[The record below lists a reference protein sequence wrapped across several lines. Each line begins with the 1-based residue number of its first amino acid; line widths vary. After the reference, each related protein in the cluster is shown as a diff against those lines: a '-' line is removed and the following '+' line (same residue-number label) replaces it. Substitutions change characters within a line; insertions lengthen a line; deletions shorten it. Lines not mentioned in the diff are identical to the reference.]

1 MINQVITAMDTL
13 VDDIYT
19 PDQTKVQEEYLHLIN
34 SIGDFLQWMAEQGY
48 QVDLNEDLGKLQ
60 NAMSKKDY
68 IAASDILMFD
78 MKPDFEQ
85 LEKNMSS

>member
-13 VDDIYT
+13 VDEIYT
-19 PDQTKVQEEYLHLIN
+19 PDQTKIQEGYLQLIN

-48 QVDLNEDLGKLQ
+48 QVDLNEDLGRLQ

>member
-1 MINQVITAMDTL
+1 MINQVIAAMDTL
-13 VDDIYT
+13 VDEIYT
-19 PDQTKVQEEYLHLIN
+19 PDQNKIREMYLQLIN

-85 LEKNMSS
+85 LEKDMSS

>member
-13 VDDIYT
+13 VDEIYT
-19 PDQTKVQEEYLHLIN
+19 PDQTKVQEEYLQLIN

-48 QVDLNEDLGKLQ
+48 QVDLNEDLSRLQ
-60 NAMSKKDY
+60 KEMSKKDY
-68 IAASDILMFD
+68 IAAGDILMFD

-85 LEKNMSS
+85 LGKDMSN

>member
-1 MINQVITAMDTL
+1 MINQVIAAMDTL
-13 VDDIYT
+13 VDEIYT
-19 PDQTKVQEEYLHLIN
+19 PDQNKIREMYLQLIN

-68 IAASDILMFD
+68 ITASDILMFD

>member
-13 VDDIYT
+13 VDEIYT
-19 PDQTKVQEEYLHLIN
+19 PDQTKIQEGYLQLIN

-85 LEKNMSS
+85 LGKDMSS

>member
-13 VDDIYT
+13 VDEVYT
-19 PDQTKVQEEYLHLIN
+19 PDQTKVQEEYLKLIN

-48 QVDLNEDLGKLQ
+48 QVDLNEDLSRLQ
-60 NAMSKKDY
+60 NEMSKKDY

-85 LEKNMSS
+85 LEKDMSS

>member
-1 MINQVITAMDTL
+1 MINQVITAMDAL
-13 VDDIYT
+13 VDEIYT
-19 PDQTKVQEEYLHLIN
+19 PDQTKIQEGYLQLIN

-48 QVDLNEDLGKLQ
+48 QVDLNEDLGRLQ

-68 IAASDILMFD
+68 IIASDILMFD

-85 LEKNMSS
+85 LEKDMSS

>member
-19 PDQTKVQEEYLHLIN
+19 PDQTKVQEEYLQLIN

>member
-13 VDDIYT
+13 VDEIYT
-19 PDQTKVQEEYLHLIN
+19 PDQTKVQEEYLQLIN

-48 QVDLNEDLGKLQ
+48 QVDLNEDLGRLQ

-85 LEKNMSS
+85 LGKDMSS

>member
-1 MINQVITAMDTL
+1 MIDQVIEAMETL
-13 VDDIYT
+13 VDEIYT
-19 PDQTKVQEEYLHLIN
+19 PDQSKIQKYYLSLIDV
-34 SIGDFLQWMAEQGY
+34 IGNFLQWMAEQGY

-85 LEKNMSS
+85 LGKDMSS

>member
-1 MINQVITAMDTL
+1 MINQVIAAMDTL
-13 VDDIYT
+13 VDEIYT
-19 PDQTKVQEEYLHLIN
+19 PDQNKIREMYLQLIN

-85 LEKNMSS
+85 LGKDMSS

>member
-1 MINQVITAMDTL
+1 MINQVIAAMDTL
-13 VDDIYT
+13 VDEIYT
-19 PDQTKVQEEYLHLIN
+19 PDQTKVQEEYLQLIN

-85 LEKNMSS
+85 LEKDMSS

>member
-13 VDDIYT
+13 VDEIYT
-19 PDQTKVQEEYLHLIN
+19 PDQTKVQEEYLQLIN